1 MNQPTTPHSK
11 PIVAGERVHRTLR
24 FTREQIAE
32 FARLSGDANPL
43 HFDHVAA
50 QRARHGEIIASGQ
63 QTAAQLMGLAATY
76 FSRSDDGCEREMLF
90 LNFNMAFK
98 APVFAE
104 QDLQL
109 TWTVAEVVWSARLG
123 GWVGHI
129 DGSAQVAGRVCVI
142 GRGTV
147 LVKLVGGADTA

>member
-1 MNQPTTPHSK
+1 MNQPTPHSK
-11 PIVAGERVHRTLR
+11 PIVAGERVHRIVR

-50 QRARHGEIIASGQ
+50 QRARHGEIIASCQ

-76 FSRSDDGCEREMLF
+76 FSRSDDGCEREMLG

-109 TWTVAEVVWSARLG
+109 TWTVAEVVWSARLD

-129 DGSAQVAGRVCVI
+129 DGTAQVAGRVCVV

-147 LVKLVGGADTA
+147 LVKLIGGAGAA